1 MRCGISTLQE
11 TASTDDVQTIWLR
24 SSCIINKLSR
34 HTIYLVPDTIDDNYT
49 NDYDDLH
56 SPIINIMQ

>member
-24 SSCIINKLSR
+24 SSCVTNKLSR
-34 HTIYLVPDTIDDNYT
+34 HTIYLVPDTIDHNYT
-49 NDYDDLH
+49 NDYDDMH
-56 SPIINIMQ
+56 SPIINIMP